1 MQKLLIATTNVG
13 KLREY
18 KQLLS
23 GLPFQIVSLQE
34 IGIENDIEETG
45 KTYTDNAKLKAVTY
59 AKKTQLPAISDDGG
73 LEIDA
78 LDGAPGLHSR
88 RWVGGKGEDKR
99 IIEKMTQLA
108 NELPKNNRGATF
120 RIVVAFALPN
130 GKVWTKEGSVKGII
144 AKNPKF
150 RLLRGYPYRSF
161 FYLPKIKKYYQELE
175 LTQEES
181 KEYNH
186 RYKAFQKLIPTIRKV
201 LSI

>member
-1 MQKLLIATTNVG
+1 MQKLLIATTNPG

-18 KQLLS
+18 TQLLND
-23 GLPFQIVSLQE
+23 LPFQTVSLRDV
-34 IGIENDIEETG
+34 GIQDDIEETG
-45 KTYTDNAKLKAVTY
+45 KTYEDNAKLKAVTY
-59 AKKTQLPAISDDGG
+59 AKKAQLPAISDDGG

-78 LDGAPGLHSR
+78 LSGAPGLHSR
-88 RWVGGKGEDKR
+88 RWVGGKGEDEK

-108 NELPKNNRGATF
+108 KELPEHDRGTTF
-120 RIVVAFALPN
+120 KIVIAFALPN
-130 GKVWTKEGSVKGII
+130 GKVWTSEGSVTGII

-150 RLLRGYPYRSF
+150 KLLHGYPYRSF

-186 RYKAFQKLIPTIRKV
+186 RYKAFQKLQPVILKNI
-201 LSI
+201 S

>member
-1 MQKLLIATTNVG
+1 MQKLLIATTNPG
-13 KLREY
+13 KFREY

-23 GLPFQIVSLQE
+23 GLPFQTVSLQE
-34 IGIENDIEETG
+34 IGMQDDIEETG

-78 LDGAPGLHSR
+78 LDGVPGLHSR
-88 RWVGGKGEDKR
+88 RWVGGKGEDKQ
-99 IIEKMTQLA
+99 IIEKMTQLTK
-108 NELPKNNRGATF
+108 ELPENDRGATF
-120 RIVVAFALPN
+120 RIVIAFALPN
-130 GKVWTKEGSVKGII
+130 GKVWTSKGSVEGVI

-150 RLLRGYPYRSF
+150 RLIHGYPYRSF

-186 RYKAFQKLIPTIRKV
+186 RYKAFQKLKPIILKNI
-201 LSI
+201 S